1 MAVAQVGGEKVA
13 KRASKQPSPFDAGAM
28 AVVDRGARA
37 KWWRR
42 KGGKSRGFWY
52 VDANGAKIADE
63 AQIERIKALV
73 IPPAW
78 REVRINPAAGGR
90 LQAVGVDTT
99 GRVQYLYHPKFA
111 ERRKRQKF
119 AKIERF
125 GEMLP
130 KLRQAT
136 NRDIELEGW
145 PKEKVLAIVIRLI
158 NDMYFRLG
166 SEESVQQYKTYGVTT
181 LRNRHMSVTPDGKV
195 ELRFVGKH
203 HIPHRKLL
211 VDRELAALL
220 CEVKQIRGSH
230 LFNYLDAEGKPR
242 PITPHDVNA
251 YIKAATG
258 AEFSAKD
265 FRTWGGTLL
274 AAVELAEAG
283 QAEDERKQ
291 KRTITQVTKKVAERL
306 GNTATVC
313 RESYIHPVVFDRY
326 RQGIT
331 LSEFRKRAERAI
343 RRRSQPE
350 YEVEELALLDLFRAR
365 EEATGA
371 ADAGVRQAA

>member
-1 MAVAQVGGEKVA
+1 MAGERVA
-13 KRASKQPSPFDAGAM
+13 KEAGTVPASLDAAAM
-28 AVVDRGARA
+28 AVVERGARA

-52 VDANGAKIADE
+52 VDATGGRIEDDAH
-63 AQIERIKALV
+63 IERIKGLV

-78 REVRINPAAGGR
+78 REVRINPATGGR

-99 GRVQYLYHPKFA
+99 GRVQYLYHPKFS

-125 GEMLP
+125 GEILP
-130 KLRQAT
+130 KLRQAA
-136 NRDIELEGW
+136 NRDIELKGW
-145 PKEKVLAIVIRLI
+145 PQEKVLAIVIRLI

-166 SEESVQQYKTYGVTT
+166 SEESVKRYKTYGVTT
-181 LRNRHMSVTPDGKV
+181 LRNRHMSVTPDGTV
-195 ELRFVGKH
+195 EFRFDGKH

-211 VDRELAALL
+211 VDRELAQLL
-220 CEVKQIRGSH
+220 CEVKQIRGTH
-230 LFNYLDAEGKPR
+230 LFNYLDAEGRPH

-258 AEFSAKD
+258 QEFSAKD

-274 AAVELAEAG
+274 AAIELAEAG
-283 QAEDERKQ
+283 QAEDEKKQ
-291 KRTITQVTKKVAERL
+291 KRAITQVTKRVAERL

-343 RRRSQPE
+343 RRRSEPD
-350 YEVEELALLDLFRAR
+350 YEVEELALLDLFRSR
-365 EEATGA
+365 DEAKA
-371 ADAGVRQAA
+371 NAESAPIR